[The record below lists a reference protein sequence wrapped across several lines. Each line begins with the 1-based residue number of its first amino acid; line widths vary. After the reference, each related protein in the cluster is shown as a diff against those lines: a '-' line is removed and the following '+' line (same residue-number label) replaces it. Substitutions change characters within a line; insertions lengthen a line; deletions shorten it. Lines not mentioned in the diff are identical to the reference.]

1 MNAVK
6 LLREANSR
14 IRFLTEDAAVRLL
27 SQCSPNLRALVLAAL
42 HTGFRR
48 GELLALMVSALFR

>member
-42 HTGFRR
+42 HTGCRR